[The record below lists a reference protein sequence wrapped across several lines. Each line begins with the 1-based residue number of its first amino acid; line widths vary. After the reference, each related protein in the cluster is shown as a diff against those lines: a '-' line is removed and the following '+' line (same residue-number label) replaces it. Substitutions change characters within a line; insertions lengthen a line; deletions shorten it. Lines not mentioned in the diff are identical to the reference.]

1 MLGNYSVFSNR
12 HTQYA
17 FIALPS
23 PTASC
28 FSFVFAFTKIFSDAV
43 SRMHEIELIIFSRQ
57 GSNLGFSVSTT
68 QSRFPKVQP
77 ADFMSAQIFLEALR
91 NQRFSIL
98 DFRLESTSLC
108 LPCRKLPKESR

>member
-17 FIALPS
+17 FIALPA

-28 FSFVFAFTKIFSDAV
+28 FSFVFAFTKIFSDVV

-57 GSNLGFSVSTT
+57 GSNFGFSVSTT

-77 ADFMSAQIFLEALR
+77 ADFMSAQIFFRSSAESAFFHFG
-91 NQRFSIL
+91 FSL
-98 DFRLESTSLC
+98 G
-108 LPCRKLPKESR
+108 K